1 MRSWRW
7 VFVGVGLA
15 AFVVLAVLISTESP
29 YAAWFANAFWA
40 FVAVGAVAQMI
51 RSSRSSGHPSQAVR
65 PGLQGLGEVQDI
77 ALGRSP
83 MPPVTYGSDDGVV
96 PTEISTRT
104 DRLDDPVWTVGP
116 TSATAGPTSPADR
129 S

>member
-1 MRSWRW
+1 

-15 AFVVLAVLISTESP
+15 AFVVLAVLISVESP
-29 YAAWFANAFWA
+29 YAAWFGNAFWA
-40 FVAVGAVAQMI
+40 FVALGAVAQMI

-83 MPPVTYGSDDGVV
+83 VPPVTYGSDDGVV
-96 PTEISTRT
+96 PMEITSRT
-104 DRLDDPVWTVGP
+104 DPLDDPVWTVGP
-116 TSATAGPTSPADR
+116 TAPTGGPTASGDR